1 MTKHAYRSI
10 VFIAFAAFLLKG
22 TPAQAVTSRVGSA
35 QDLGVGVAMG
45 QPFGFTAKY
54 WLNSTTAVDAA
65 MGYHFNSNLDVHADY
80 LFHSFSSFDVA
91 SGRLPFYVGIGG
103 RILLGNSSQLGMRVP
118 IGVSYLFPTDP
129 LEAFV
134 EIAPVVRLVTKIGFD
149 VDGIIGVRVYI
160 NYLK

>member
-1 MTKHAYRSI
+1 MMKHAYRSI
-10 VFIAFAAFLLKG
+10 VFIAFAAFLLQG
-22 TPAQAVTSRVGSA
+22 IPAQAVTSRVGSA

-91 SGRLPFYVGIGG
+91 SGRLPFYVGLGG

-118 IGVSYLFPTDP
+118 VGVSYLFPTDP
-129 LEAFV
+129 VEAFV
-134 EIAPVVRLVTKIGFD
+134 EIAPVVRLITKIGFD
-149 VDGIIGVRVYI
+149 VDGMVGVRVYI